1 MHHPRLGACSGGVK
15 ETVGWWSVT
24 PTNGS
29 PISIIQFEEPLN
41 SSTHKWAV
49 LGPLCYK
56 LITIVNCY
64 LEAGLTCFV
73 YCPKALY
80 LVFFIVWHLL

>member
-1 MHHPRLGACSGGVK
+1 MCLQIMQTLNGG
-15 ETVGWWSVT
+15 G
-24 PTNGS
+24 
-29 PISIIQFEEPLN
+29 
-41 SSTHKWAV
+41 V

-80 LVFFIVWHLL
+80 LIIFIVWALFHWSLTLLF